1 MSRFLDPRADLTFKK
16 IFGEHPHLVISLL
29 NAMLP
34 LKEDERVESIEYWP
48 AEKIPDRTEIEK
60 YSIVDVCCRDNKKRE
75 FIVEM
80 QMTWTEAFKKRVLL
94 NASKAYVAQ
103 SEKGMNFEA
112 LQPVYAL
119 NFINETFLPDVE
131 EYYHHYQLVHECYT
145 DKVIDGLQL
154 VFIELPKF
162 RPNNF
167 AEKRMQVLWL
177 RFLTEINEKTRV
189 VPPELL
195 ESPEVRQAIDIVERA
210 AFNDAEMR
218 AYDKFWDRIST
229 QRTLEEEL
237 KARAE
242 KYLRLMEAEK
252 AKAEELKAETEEL
265 KARAEEEKVKT
276 KELKVKTEELK
287 ARAEELKVK
296 TEELKARAE
305 EEKARAEE
313 LKVKTEELKAR
324 AEEEKAKAEEEK
336 AKTEE
341 LKARAEEEK
350 ARAEELKA
358 RAEEEKARAEEEKAK
373 AERLEQE
380 KLETARK
387 MKSDGLTIEVIIK
400 YTGLDSGTILS
411 L

>member
-252 AKAEELKAETEEL
+252 AKTEELKAETEEL

-276 KELKVKTEELK
+276 KELKVKTEEL
-287 ARAEELKVK
+287 
-296 TEELKARAE
+296 
-305 EEKARAEE
+305 KARAEE

-358 RAEEEKARAEEEKAK
+358 RAEEEKAK